1 MQTLFLIPKMP
12 YNLFLLILF
21 YLLSSFLCICQSICS
36 LTYPLLFQ
44 VSDSTGTTRQASPT
58 VDNGG
63 TERKREEDW
72 FVDSEPHLLVIES
85 NDCGTRGELNVGCTD
100 HYLSNV
106 NSPALFHLQV
116 DTSDS
121 ERNSA

>member
-72 FVDSEPHLLVIES
+72 FVDSEPHLLVIEC
-85 NDCGTRGELNVGCTD
+85 NDV
-100 HYLSNV
+100 
-106 NSPALFHLQV
+106 ALGG
-116 DTSDS
+116 S
-121 ERNSA
+121 